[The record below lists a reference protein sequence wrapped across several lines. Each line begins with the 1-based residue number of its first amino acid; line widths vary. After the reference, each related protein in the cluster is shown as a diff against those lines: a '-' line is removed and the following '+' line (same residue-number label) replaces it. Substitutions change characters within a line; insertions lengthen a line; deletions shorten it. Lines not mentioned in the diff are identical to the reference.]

1 MVYPAMVAILQE
13 ISREGIGKN
22 RKNAQQGYSF
32 RGVDDVMNA
41 FAPLLAKHGL
51 AIVPSFSDRE
61 VTERATKAGGAIF
74 VVTVKGTFRLIAA
87 DGSSIEVGPIYGEA
101 SDTADK
107 ATNKAMATA
116 FKYALFQAFCVPLE
130 GVTGGDADE
139 QTHEIASKA
148 RAVASVP
155 QRATE
160 DEFRALKGLREE
172 TQVSVEDLTA
182 YVLEVHKVKPGQMTS
197 AMVRDAMSWLALGA
211 PAERVP
217 AA

>member
-1 MVYPAMVAILQE
+1 MVAILKE
-13 ISREGIGKN
+13 ISVEGIGKN
-22 RKNAQQGYSF
+22 RKNTQQGYAF

-74 VVTVKGTFRLIAA
+74 VVTVKGTFRLVAA
-87 DGSSIEVGPIYGEA
+87 DGSSVEVGPIYGEA

-139 QTHEIASKA
+139 QTHEIASRPKSIA
-148 RAVASVP
+148 P
-155 QRATE
+155 PRATE
-160 DEFRALKGLREE
+160 DEFKALKGLREE